1 MIIRRFLLLLS
12 FWALTSYA
20 ENKQGKRVLVKI
32 SNERLK
38 PIAYV
43 DNAVIKRLDLMIR
56 KKSKD
61 LYESSVPKIDL
72 TLSHRFDD
80 GATSGDYQ
88 ESRGGVS
95 VTIPLWDPD
104 KKGRQNTQKVS
115 FLSSMLT
122 ELSDLEFKQKLL
134 ESKIEQLSNIRQ
146 IILRDH
152 DNTQVAD
159 YYKVEGE
166 ILRTVADINR
176 TIRLF
181 ESEFSIDLKGK
192 YEQESGK
199 IQKSGTDT
207 KGTR

>member
-1 MIIRRFLLLLS
+1 MKLRRLVLLLS
-12 FWALTSYA
+12 FLVCTSYA

-32 SNERLK
+32 SNERIK

-43 DNAVIKRLDLMIR
+43 DSALIKRLDIMIR
-56 KKSKD
+56 KRSKD
-61 LYESSVPKIDL
+61 PYESSVPKIDL

-104 KKGRQNTQKVS
+104 KSGKQNTQKVTY
-115 FLSSMLT
+115 LSSMLQ

-134 ESKIEQLSNIRQ
+134 ESKIEQLANIRQ

-152 DNTQVAD
+152 DNTQVTD
-159 YYKVEGE
+159 YYKVESD

-176 TIRLF
+176 TIR
-181 ESEFSIDLKGK
+181 
-192 YEQESGK
+192 
-199 IQKSGTDT
+199 
-207 KGTR
+207 